1 MKQRTNLLFFFAFFL
16 FTNFISAQEKFTI
29 NGYVQDAESGE
40 KLLGVNI
47 FDTKSKL
54 GTVSNTYGFY
64 SLTLPKDS
72 VYLAFSYVGY
82 QTKYIG
88 IYLDKDISLNI
99 DLGSAVDLEEVVV
112 VAEEMERIEEET
124 RMSTVTVPIET
135 IKKIPALLGEVDV
148 LKALQLLPGVQSG
161 GEGQSGLYVRGGSP
175 DQNLILLD
183 GVPVYNA
190 SHLFGFFSV
199 FNADAIKDVSLTKG
213 GFPARYGG
221 RLSSVIE
228 INMKEGDLNDW
239 HGSASIGLISS
250 KLTVEGP
257 IIKDKTSLIVSARR
271 TYIDAIARPL
281 IKKGFEYD
289 DGQGNMGSGVA
300 GYFFYDV
307 NAKVNHKFSEK
318 DRVYLSMYTGKDKF
332 YFNEEF
338 TSTYVD
344 NNGITD
350 TYNSKN
356 EVGLGW
362 GNLTSALRWNHLW
375 TNKLF
380 SNTTLTFSRYNF
392 DTTAGDESVS
402 TYGDVTDSQIFNL
415 GYLSGIDD
423 IAAKIDFDYVP
434 NPNHF
439 IRFGASAIHHTFKP
453 GEFKLDILSEF
464 DNQSFELDTLLG
476 QPNVTAQEY
485 ALYVEDDFK
494 IGEAFKANLGL
505 HFSAFDVGNTTYTS
519 LQPRVSLRY
528 LLASKVALKGSFSTM
543 RQYVQL
549 LTNEGVGLPT
559 DLWLPTTERVLP
571 QDSWQAALGVAK
583 TLRNDYELSV
593 EGYYKEMKNVLS
605 YKEGASLFELT
616 DWQDRVTQGD
626 GVSYGAEFLIQKK
639 RGRLSGWIGYTLS
652 WSFRQFDE
660 LNFGREFS
668 YKYDRRHDL
677 SIVTTYK
684 INDRINVAG
693 TFVYG
698 TGNAVT
704 LANSI
709 YRGSYPSIWEL
720 FDEGGYFTNT
730 YQLDYYEDRNNFRMR
745 SYTRVDVGVNF
756 SKQLKRAK
764 RTFSLG
770 AYNAA
775 NRKNP
780 FFIYVD
786 SESDGSGGRQNVLK
800 QVSLFPII
808 PYISWKFDW

>member
-1 MKQRTNLLFFFAFFL
+1 MKKNYLLLLCCLLFSSGLVAQKY
-16 FTNFISAQEKFTI
+16 TIS
-29 NGYVQDAESGE
+29 GYISDAESGE
-40 KLLGVNI
+40 KLLGVNV

-54 GTVSNTYGFY
+54 GAVSNTYGFY

-112 VAEEMERIEEET
+112 VAEELERIEENS

-228 INMKEGDLNDW
+228 INMKEGDTDDW
-239 HGSASIGLISS
+239 HGTASIGLIAS
-250 KLTVEGP
+250 KFTIEGP

-271 TYIDAIARPL
+271 TYIDVLARPL
-281 IKKGFEYD
+281 IKNGFSSG
-289 DGQGNMGSGVA
+289 DGDGNTTEGVA

-307 NAKVNHKFSEK
+307 NAKVNHKFSDK
-318 DRVYLSMYTGKDKF
+318 DRLYLSMYTGRDRF
-332 YFNEEF
+332 YFTEKY
-338 TSTYVD
+338 TSTFN
-344 NNGITD
+344 NNGVDQIYSSQTD
-350 TYNSKN
+350 I
-356 EVGLGW
+356 GLGW

-375 TNKLF
+375 SNKLF
-380 SNTTLTFSRYNF
+380 SNTTVTFSRYNF
-392 DTTAGDESVS
+392 DTTAGELSEERVGEDTE
-402 TYGDVTDSQIFNL
+402 TQKFNV
-415 GYLSGIDD
+415 GYISGIDD

-439 IRFGASAIHHTFKP
+439 IRFGASGIYHTFKP
-453 GEFKLDILSEF
+453 GEFDLEILSEG
-464 DNQSFELDTLLG
+464 SFGEFSLDTLLG
-476 QPNVTAQEY
+476 QPNVSAQEY

-494 IGEAFKANLGL
+494 IGSSFKANLGL
-505 HFSAFDVGNTTYTS
+505 HFSAFDVGSKFYTS
-519 LQPRVSLRY
+519 LQPRVSMRY
-528 LLASKVALKGSFSTM
+528 LLPGKVALKGSYASM

-549 LTNEGVGLPT
+549 LTNEGIGLPT
-559 DLWLPTTERVLP
+559 DLWLPTTERILP
-571 QDSWQAALGVAK
+571 QDSWQVALGVAK
-583 TLRNDYELSV
+583 TLRNDFEVSI
-593 EGYYKEMKNVLS
+593 EGYYKEMKNIVS

-616 DWQDRVTQGD
+616 DWQDRVTQGN
-626 GVSYGAEFLIQKK
+626 GTSYGAEFLIQKK
-639 RGRLSGWIGYTLS
+639 RGRWSGWIGYTLS

-660 LNFGREFS
+660 LNFGKEYPF
-668 YKYDRRHDL
+668 KYDRRHDI
-677 SIVTTYK
+677 SVVATYK

-704 LANSI
+704 LANSV
-709 YRGSYPSIWEL
+709 YRGTYPSFL
-720 FDEGGYFTNT
+720 DDFVDPNVFGGGRT
-730 YQLDYYEDRNNFRMR
+730 YQLDFYNDRNNFRMR

-756 SKQLKRAK
+756 SKQKRRYK

-770 AYNAA
+770 AYNAT

-780 FFIYVD
+780 FFLYVD
-786 SESDGSGGRQNVLK
+786 SEFNQQTGQSEGVLK
-800 QVSLFPII
+800 QASLFPII
-808 PYISWKFDW
+808 PYVSWKFDW

>member
-1 MKQRTNLLFFFAFFL
+1 MKNLFPLLFFLSFFFCSQNSFA
-16 FTNFISAQEKFTI
+16 QKYTI
-29 NGYVQDAESGE
+29 NGYVQDADSGE

-47 FDTKSKL
+47 FDIKSKS
-54 GTVSNTYGFY
+54 GATTNTYGFY

-72 VYLAFSYVGY
+72 VYIAFSYVGY

-88 IYLDKDISLNI
+88 IYLDKDITLNI

-112 VAEEMERIEEET
+112 VAEELERIEENT

-228 INMKEGDLNDW
+228 INMKEGDSKEW
-239 HGSASIGLISS
+239 HGTASIGLIAS
-250 KLTVEGP
+250 KLTLEGP
-257 IIKDKTSLIVSARR
+257 LIKDKTSLIVSARR
-271 TYIDAIARPL
+271 TYIDAIARPI
-281 IKKGFEYD
+281 IKKSFESP
-289 DGQGNMGSGVA
+289 DGSSEGIA

-307 NAKVNHKFSEK
+307 NAKINHKFSDK
-318 DRVYLSMYTGKDKF
+318 DRLYLSLYTGRDRF
-332 YFNEEF
+332 YFREKYKDTFEDGNS
-338 TSTYVD
+338 TST
-344 NNGITD
+344 T
-350 TYNSKN
+350 S
-356 EVGLGW
+356 VGLGW
-362 GNLTSALRWNHLW
+362 GNITSALRWNHLW
-375 TNKLF
+375 SNKLF
-380 SNTTLTFSRYNF
+380 SNTTLTFSRYDF
-392 DTTAGDESVS
+392 DTSAGDEYEGIENS
-402 TYGDVTDSQIFNL
+402 IEFKENFNL
-415 GYLSGIDD
+415 NYLSGIDD
-423 IAAKIDFDYVP
+423 FGAKIDFDYVP
-434 NPNHF
+434 NPNHY
-439 IRFGASAIHHTFKP
+439 IRFGANATHHVFNP
-453 GEFKLDILSEF
+453 GEFKLDIV
-464 DNQSFELDTLLG
+464 FEGLFETDPLDTLLG
-476 QPNVTAQEY
+476 QEVVSAQEY
-485 ALYVEDDFK
+485 AVYIEDDFK
-494 IGEAFKANLGL
+494 IGESFKANVGV
-505 HFSAFDVGNTTYTS
+505 HFSAFDVGSKFYS
-519 LQPRVSLRY
+519 SIQPRVSLRY
-528 LLASKVALKGSFSTM
+528 LLPGKVALKASYANM

-549 LTNEGVGLPT
+549 LTNEGLGLPT
-559 DLWLPTTERVLP
+559 DLWLPTTDRIKP
-571 QDSWQAALGVAK
+571 QDSWQAAIGIAK
-583 TLRNDYELSV
+583 TFKDDYEFSL
-593 EGYYKEMKNVLS
+593 EGYYKEMTNLIS

-626 GVSYGAEFLIQKK
+626 GTSYGAELLIQKK

-652 WSFRQFDE
+652 WALRQFDD
-660 LNFGREFS
+660 LNFGKEFPF
-668 YKYDRRHDL
+668 KYDRRHDL
-677 SIVTTYK
+677 SIVATYK

-709 YRGSYPSIWEL
+709 YRGTYPSSL
-720 FDEGGYFTNT
+720 EGLGLGGFNFSQ
-730 YQLDYYEDRNNFRMR
+730 QLEYYNDRNNFRMK
-745 SYTRVDVGVNF
+745 SYTRADVGVNF
-756 SKQLKRAK
+756 SKQKKRFK

-770 AYNAA
+770 AYNVT

-780 FFIYVD
+780 FFLYVD
-786 SESDGSGGRQNVLK
+786 NDNSSSNNDRVLK

-808 PYISWKFDW
+808 PYVGWKFDW